1 MKIIA
6 LMYHD
11 VVEGGR
17 FSDSGFAG
25 TAANL
30 YKLDRD
36 YFEAHIDRIAGGVAT
51 AGTILDVLDQGVPKA
66 VVLTFDDGGVSAST
80 LVAGILEKHN
90 WRGHFF
96 VTTNFVGEAGFLD
109 EDQIRDL
116 HKRGHVIGSHS
127 CSHPAWISKC
137 TREELARSILGPWP
151 RPRQRP
157 AWRSSLRRS
166 RRRAFIAWVTVSLW
180 DATPWSG

>member
-1 MKIIA
+1 
-6 LMYHD
+6 
-11 VVEGGR
+11 
-17 FSDSGFAG
+17 
-25 TAANL
+25 
-30 YKLDRD
+30 
-36 YFEAHIDRIAGGVAT
+36 
-51 AGTILDVLDQGVPKA
+51 
-66 VVLTFDDGGVSAST
+66 

-137 TREELARSILGPWP
+137 TREELAREWGASVARLSDIVGTKVRCASVPGGFYSRAVAETAAAAGVEVLFTSEPTTRVHRVGNCVIVGRYAMERLSPQSALDLAAGAVRPRLKQSILWQVKKAAKALGGRYWLEA
-151 RPRQRP
+151 RN
-157 AWRSSLRRS
+157 AVIS
-166 RRRAFIAWVTVSLW
+166 RRARKN
-180 DATPWSG
+180 